1 MATADGSWSY
11 RERFGDSFGRT
22 YFRRFPPGVCSSVGI
37 GTYLGEPTDA
47 VDDNYRAA
55 IELALEHGINHVDTA
70 VNYRCQRSERVVG
83 EAIETADV
91 AREQIV
97 VSTKGGFVPF
107 DGERPADPGAY
118 VRQQF
123 VEPGVVD
130 PESLVRGSHS
140 LDPTF
145 IDAMLE
151 QSLSNLAVESID
163 CYYLHNPETQ
173 LLAVEHAELY
183 DQLETAFELLERR
196 RAAGD
201 IGVYGLATWQAFRVP
216 ESHQQYLSL
225 PEVLDRARAAA
236 ETVGAADHH
245 GLRVLQLPFNVEMAD
260 AFTVKAQPTDEETVS
275 VLEYAHD
282 SELSVVTSASIGQ
295 GDLAAAIPP
304 AVDAELSGDTAAQ
317 RAINFARSAPGVSC
331 SLVGMS
337 SVDHA
342 AENIAAGTFDPLGA
356 SAFDTIFY

>member
-22 YFRRFPPGVCSSVGI
+22 YFRRFPPGVCSSIGI

-47 VDDNYRAA
+47 VDDSYRAA
-55 IELALEHGINHVDTA
+55 IQSALECGINHVDTA

-83 EAIETADV
+83 EAIASADID
-91 AREQIV
+91 REQLF

-107 DGERPADPGAY
+107 DGDRPADPGRY
-118 VRQQF
+118 VREQF
-123 VEPGVVD
+123 IEPGIVD

-145 IDAMLE
+145 IDAMLDR
-151 QSLSNLAVESID
+151 SLSNLALDSID

-173 LLAVEHAELY
+173 LLAVDPPELY
-183 DQLETAFELLERR
+183 DQLATAFELLERR

-201 IGVYGLATWQAFRVP
+201 IGVYGLATWQAFRVDQ
-216 ESHQQYLSL
+216 SHQQYLSL
-225 PEVLDRARAAA
+225 PEVLDRAQAAA
-236 ETVGAADHH
+236 ETVGAADDH
-245 GLRVLQLPFNVEMAD
+245 GLRVLQLPFNVDMAD
-260 AFTVKAQPTDEETVS
+260 AFTVKAQPTDEGPVS

-282 SELSVVTSASIGQ
+282 SELSVVTSASLGQ

-317 RAINFARSAPGVSC
+317 RAINFARSAPGVTC

-337 SVDHA
+337 SVDHV

-356 SAFDTIFY
+356 SAFDTIFK